1 MGSRDR
7 LLRRTFI
14 AVAVVACAVMVIA
27 VALDRS
33 RESEPLP
40 PAEDFARHVKGPENA
55 PVALIVYNDFECSYC
70 KVFHL
75 RLLPVIERAYGDR
88 ISIEYRHFPLPRH
101 PKALVEAEAS
111 ECVARQLGEAGFWKF
126 VDAMFVATPSDNG
139 FELSR
144 LPGVAVSVGADHDAY
159 MQCMA
164 DEGGRETVLSHINAG
179 VADDIDVTP
188 TIVIRG
194 AGEEVRIERAYPGL
208 VTNGIEYVF
217 ARVAAQGSVEEAK
230 GGL

>member
-1 MGSRDR
+1 
-7 LLRRTFI
+7 
-14 AVAVVACAVMVIA
+14 
-27 VALDRS
+27 
-33 RESEPLP
+33 
-40 PAEDFARHVKGPENA
+40 
-55 PVALIVYNDFECSYC
+55 
-70 KVFHL
+70 
-75 RLLPVIERAYGDR
+75 
-88 ISIEYRHFPLPRH
+88 
-101 PKALVEAEAS
+101 
-111 ECVARQLGEAGFWKF
+111 
-126 VDAMFVATPSDNG
+126 
-139 FELSR
+139 
-144 LPGVAVSVGADHDAY
+144 
-159 MQCMA
+159 MA